1 MKDMRELVG
10 DLSQTNHYMVSFS
23 TLNSTLMSY
32 IQNRIGF
39 QEDVRNFVLD
49 SKQKN
54 LDLLFV
60 FHALASVPLE
70 LARIADILVI
80 KKTSEA
86 LTPTLKKKFPTAQF
100 EKAFSAVNNS
110 KDRYTHKAIHLL

>member
-1 MKDMRELVG
+1 MSAIQKDL
-10 DLSQTNHYMVSFS
+10 TNCFVVFEDATKYVRSN
-23 TLNSTLMSY
+23 L
-32 IQNRIGF
+32 